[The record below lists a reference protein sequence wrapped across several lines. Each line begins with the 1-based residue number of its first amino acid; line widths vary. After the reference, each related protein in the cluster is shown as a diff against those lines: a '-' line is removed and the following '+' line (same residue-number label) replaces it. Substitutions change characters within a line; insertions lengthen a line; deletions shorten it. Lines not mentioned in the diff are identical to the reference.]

1 MSNPSIEETLAGI
14 DAATAAAELA
24 AQPAER
30 QPLLDQSQMK
40 RLPWFGITELP
51 DGEYT
56 NAKTLLEAAH
66 LDWRV
71 EEAPLF
77 RRPKL
82 IPVTSTNNEVNPPVS
97 ITVMAPNVDGEM
109 IQAEDV
115 KDIVRDTDGFVLG
128 QVGSKYVPVQNWE
141 AFQFADNLV
150 DMANARWIAAGEQY
164 GGRAVFGLM
173 ELHDTPVQV
182 AGEDPFG
189 LYMMVRTSHNG
200 ATGVQVSVINVRL
213 RCQNMVNLA
222 LAGATSKW
230 SFRHVGDLQGQ
241 ISKARAALNMTHTYA
256 DEFSREMEK
265 MIDLQLSRDGAID
278 LMDRMFEKE
287 SDTKRPKMVD
297 GVMRAWDRDEING
310 YAGTGFGLINA
321 VTDYFDHD
329 VRRRSATS
337 RFQEQTDGEGAR
349 YRNRVHAAL
358 LERV

>member
-1 MSNPSIEETLAGI
+1 MTTQSDFDAIIANI
-14 DAATAAAELA
+14 DTVTTEPATV
-24 AQPAER
+24 ER

-51 DGEYT
+51 DGSYT
-56 NAKTLLEAAH
+56 NAETLLQAAR
-66 LDWRV
+66 LDWKV
-71 EEAPLF
+71 EESPLF
-77 RRPKL
+77 RQPRL
-82 IPVTSTNNEVNPPVS
+82 IPVTSVNNEVNPPTS

-109 IQAEDV
+109 VLATDV
-115 KDIVRDTDGFVLG
+115 KDIIRDTDGFVLG

-173 ELHDTPVQV
+173 ELHDAPVQV

-189 LYMMVRTSHNG
+189 LYLMVRTSHNG

-213 RCQNMVNLA
+213 RCQNMINLA
-222 LAGATSKW
+222 LRGAVSKY
-230 SFRHVGDLQGQ
+230 SFRHVGNMQGQ
-241 ISKARAALNMTHTYA
+241 VAKAREALTISHTYA

-265 MIDLQLSRDGAID
+265 MIDMQLSTDGAID
-278 LMDRMFEKE
+278 LMERMFAKE

-297 GVMRAWDRDEING
+297 GVMRAWNRDDING
-310 YAGTGFGLINA
+310 YRDTGYGLLNA

-329 VRRRSATS
+329 VKRRSATS
-337 RFQEQTDGEGAR
+337 RFQEQTDGEGAK